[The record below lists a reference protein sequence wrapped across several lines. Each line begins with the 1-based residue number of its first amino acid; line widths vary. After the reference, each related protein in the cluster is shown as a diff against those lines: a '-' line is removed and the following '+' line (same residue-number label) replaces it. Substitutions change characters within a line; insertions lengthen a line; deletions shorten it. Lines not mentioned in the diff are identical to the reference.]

1 MGMHAS
7 PLLMQKGEAS
17 AVPARF
23 YHSSGEGVQ
32 CQKSS
37 HIRSAGRPVNRA
49 ETEEAY
55 RGHIPQVKEYG
66 PNIKTFGAHQKNGQM
81 KQLKVRKA
89 ALSRLSDA
97 ESHTRFLAA
106 KESDTS

>member
-23 YHSSGEGVQ
+23 YHSSGQRVQ
-32 CQKSS
+32 CQRSS

-66 PNIKTFGAHQKNGQM
+66 PNTRRSGPTKKWADEAAGGETSSLIK
-81 KQLKVRKA
+81 
-89 ALSRLSDA
+89 AL
-97 ESHTRFLAA
+97 
-106 KESDTS
+106 